1 MLKFK
6 WFSLSS
12 ILAWLIVFTLIPLAL
27 MIIVSF
33 LSHSDSQLI
42 IWHLNFSNYLQLFHS
57 VYLEIFWRSLWLAVI
72 CSALC
77 LIMAYPIAYIVA
89 RQSERVK
96 NLLLVFLIIPF
107 WTSSLIRTYAILAL
121 LKTKG
126 LINALLLKLGII
138 HIPLAMLYS
147 TGAVVFGNVYN
158 LLPFMILPLYAN
170 IEKLDYRL
178 LEAAQDLG
186 ASKFQLFFRIVLP
199 LTVPGIIAG
208 LLLVLLPAMTLFY
221 IPILLGSA
229 KSLMLGNLI
238 QNQFLLMRDWPAGA
252 ATSVAL
258 TVIMLLLVWFYQ
270 RTNKGKS
277 TELFT

>member
-12 ILAWLIVFTLIPLAL
+12 ILSWLILFTLIPLAL

-33 LSHSDSQLI
+33 LSHTDNQLI
-42 IWHLNFSNYLQLFHS
+42 VWHFNINNYLQLFHS
-57 VYLEIFWRSLWLAVI
+57 VYLEIFWRSLWLAVL
-72 CSALC
+72 CSAIC
-77 LIMAYPIAYIVA
+77 LIMAYPIAYIAA
-89 RQSERVK
+89 RQSEHIK
-96 NLLLVFLIIPF
+96 NLMLIFLIIPF

-138 HIPLAMLYS
+138 HVPLAMLYS

-170 IEKLDYRL
+170 IEKLDHRL

-186 ASKFQLFFRIVLP
+186 ASKFQQFFRIVLP

-229 KSLMLGNLI
+229 KSLLLGNLI

-258 TVIMLLLVWFYQ
+258 TALMLFLVWIYQ
-270 RTNKGKS
+270 RVSKGKS
-277 TELFT
+277 NELFT